1 MSSDYDKRLGSLA
14 KRYDRERKLKK
25 YYQYIVDEM
34 ISESEFENSVKVI
47 STPWGID
54 YDYGMIY
61 YNIALYSFEDYVH
74 TNYGVSKGD
83 ESMELFSLFR
93 QAVYDK
99 IGYRD

>member
-14 KRYDRERKLKK
+14 KRYERERKLNK
-25 YYQYIVDEM
+25 YHQYIVDEM

-47 STPWGID
+47 WTPWGVD
-54 YDYGMIY
+54 YDYEMIY
-61 YNIALYSFEDYVH
+61 YNEARYSFEDYVE

-93 QAVYDK
+93 QAVNDK
-99 IGYRD
+99 IGY

>member
-1 MSSDYDKRLGSLA
+1 MSSNYDKHMGSLD

-34 ISESEFENSVKVI
+34 ISESEFENTVKVI
-47 STPWGID
+47 WTPWGVD
-54 YDYGMIY
+54 YYYEMIY
-61 YNIALYSFEDYVH
+61 YNEARYSFEDYVY

-93 QAVYDK
+93 QSVNDK
-99 IGYRD
+99 IGY